1 MRIENIRSLSDTEL
15 QEELSKSQED
25 LMNLRFSAAAK
36 QLGNPNQLSET
47 RKKVARISTVLSER
61 RIIKESN
68 G

>member
-15 QEELSKSQED
+15 QEELSKSQEE